1 MREVEEGG
9 GIEAVH
15 HRNHALLPITLPAGQ
30 RGDLLS
36 GGQRL
41 TLRCP
46 LPHSTRGAIPQAA
59 FTSEVRVGE
68 EMGWDTGA
76 WALCTGPLGASQ

>member
-1 MREVEEGG
+1 MRKVEEGG
-9 GIEAVH
+9 SIEAVH
-15 HRNHALLPITLPAGQ
+15 HRDHCLLPITLPAGQ

-41 TLRCP
+41 TLGCP
-46 LPHSTRGAIPQAA
+46 LPHSTRGAIPQEA
-59 FTSEVRVGE
+59 FTSEVRVG

-76 WALCTGPLGASQ
+76 WALCTGPPEASQ